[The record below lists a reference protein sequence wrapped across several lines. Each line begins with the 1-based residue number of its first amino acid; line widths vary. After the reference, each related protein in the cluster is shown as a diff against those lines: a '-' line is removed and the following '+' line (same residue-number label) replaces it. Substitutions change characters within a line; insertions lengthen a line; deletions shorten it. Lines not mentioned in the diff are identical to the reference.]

1 MRLEQREERT
11 LWRAT
16 VRVVAIMFLLLAIAD
31 LSFPQI
37 CAEDFEPLFPQRATS
52 TFAHA
57 DDSGAPLPHPTPTED
72 CFCCCSHIMSEDSGS
87 PLSKLAVVSGSDP
100 AVLPALPPNPVQLL
114 FRPPRLA

>member
-1 MRLEQREERT
+1 MRLERQQKRT
-11 LWRAT
+11 LWRET

-37 CAEDFEPLFPQRATS
+37 CSEDFEPLFPQRATS

-57 DDSGAPLPHPTPTED
+57 DDSGVPLPHPTPTED

-87 PLSKLAVVSGSDP
+87 PLSKLAIVSGSDP
-100 AVLPALPPNPVQLL
+100 VVLSALPPDPVQLL